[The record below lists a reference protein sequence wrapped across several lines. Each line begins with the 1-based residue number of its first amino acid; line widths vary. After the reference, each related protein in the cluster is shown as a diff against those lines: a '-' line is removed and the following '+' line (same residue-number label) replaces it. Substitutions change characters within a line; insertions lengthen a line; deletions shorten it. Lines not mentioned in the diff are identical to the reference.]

1 MQNVISKCR
10 SSLMEQKV
18 YYEERLIKA
27 EATILQQTKLLDYL
41 QTKYDEVS
49 KKKRTLGDMFFSGK
63 NKENIDQKVMYII
76 IFYLSSLVIL
86 ISISTNKKL
95 FRKLSLY

>member
-1 MQNVISKCR
+1 
-10 SSLMEQKV
+10 MEQKV

-27 EATILQQTKLLDYL
+27 DATILQQTKLLDFL

-63 NKENIDQKVMYII
+63 NKENIDQKVNYN
-76 IFYLSSLVIL
+76 FVLYFFSLKIW
-86 ISISTNKKL
+86 
-95 FRKLSLY
+95 F

>member
-10 SSLMEQKV
+10 CSLMEQKV

-27 EATILQQTKLLDYL
+27 EATILQQSKLLDFL

-63 NKENIDQKVMYII
+63 NKENIDQKVMYNFFLIFSLI
-76 IFYLSSLVIL
+76 IFF
-86 ISISTNKKL
+86 SIKKVTL
-95 FRKLSLY
+95 LRKLNHC